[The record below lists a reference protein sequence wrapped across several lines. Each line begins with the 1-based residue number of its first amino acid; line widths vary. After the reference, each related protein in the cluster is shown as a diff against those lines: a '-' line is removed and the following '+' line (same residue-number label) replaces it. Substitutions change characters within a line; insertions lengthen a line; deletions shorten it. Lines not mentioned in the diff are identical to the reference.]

1 MRILFLHN
9 RYIYRGGEDESRE
22 QEISMLRSRG
32 EEVIEY
38 VLDNAEL
45 SSANLIT
52 VGLES
57 IWNTSQ
63 FHKVKQLLRSEKPD
77 IMKVDNFFPRLSP
90 SIFSAAKE
98 MGTPTAL
105 SVRNYRLICPSAN
118 LFRDGH
124 VCTTCVGS
132 KLALAAIQH
141 RCYRKSYLQSAAVV
155 ASNAYSHLRGVWTN
169 SVDRFIAVSN
179 FVKQQL
185 VAGGFPEDRILVK
198 PNFISDSGV
207 GDGSGGYGLY
217 VGRLTEEKGVR
228 SLLTAWR
235 DIPQSVC
242 LKIIGDGPLESV
254 VREASQKDS
263 RIEFL
268 GRKSLSDVCEYLGRA
283 AFLIFPSEWY
293 EPFGRTVVEAYSK
306 GTPVIAASTPPMRAM
321 VEDGVTGLL
330 FNPGDSK
337 QLASVVNNLLIDTER
352 LKLLRAKA
360 RERYLTT
367 YTEEQ
372 NYQQLI
378 DIFRQCI
385 LAHTSVPIS

>member
-1 MRILFLHN
+1 
-9 RYIYRGGEDESRE
+9 
-22 QEISMLRSRG
+22 
-32 EEVIEY
+32 
-38 VLDNAEL
+38 
-45 SSANLIT
+45 
-52 VGLES
+52 
-57 IWNTSQ
+57 
-63 FHKVKQLLRSEKPD
+63 
-77 IMKVDNFFPRLSP
+77 
-90 SIFSAAKE
+90 
-98 MGTPTAL
+98 
-105 SVRNYRLICPSAN
+105 
-118 LFRDGH
+118 
-124 VCTTCVGS
+124 
-132 KLALAAIQH
+132 
-141 RCYRKSYLQSAAVV
+141 
-155 ASNAYSHLRGVWTN
+155 LRGVWTN
-169 SVDRFIAVSN
+169 SVDRFIAVSS

-228 SLLTAWR
+228 SLLNAWR
-235 DIPQSVC
+235 DVSQSTC

-268 GRKSLSDVCEYLGRA
+268 GRKSLSDVCQYLGDA

-293 EPFGRTVVEAYSK
+293 EPFGRTIVEAYSK
-306 GTPVIAASTPPMRAM
+306 GTPVIAASTPPMKAM

-330 FNPGDSK
+330 YNPGDSK
-337 QLASVVNNLLIDTER
+337 ELASVVNALLINPER
-352 LKLLRAKA
+352 LKLMRVKA

-385 LAHTSVPIS
+385 LAHTSVSI